1 MLTFRRTGLICPT
14 KAEEIRQRISRHIL
28 IFRRLFGIICKAWR
42 VTQVVEEAWLEIRVG
57 SGRFLRWKSL
67 IYKGFPR
74 IEFQNFI
81 LFLPVFLAFSQRTEN
96 SWDIRRAIEE
106 VITRT
111 TRNRLTAKNRPW
123 VRIPRPPPQ
132 FVRKLVLDASFRTF
146 LLSFSLVSIK
156 KVRGLRSHSLN
167 QGLDPHHG
175 DGSRHV
181 AGRET
186 QPQLHWGFH
195 LSLAQQIVCASVPL
209 HRSKRMLWK
218 AHSLL

>member
-67 IYKGFPR
+67 IYKGFP
-74 IEFQNFI
+74 EFQFQNFI
-81 LFLPVFLAFSQRTEN
+81 PFLPVFLAFSQRTEN

-123 VRIPRPPPQ
+123 VRIPRPPPAKNPVISRLCAHMTGL
-132 FVRKLVLDASFRTF
+132 FF
-146 LLSFSLVSIK
+146 LLICHCCTWFSARTHVCHPAAAVS
-156 KVRGLRSHSLN
+156 
-167 QGLDPHHG
+167 
-175 DGSRHV
+175 
-181 AGRET
+181 GR
-186 QPQLHWGFH
+186 L
-195 LSLAQQIVCASVPL
+195 
-209 HRSKRMLWK
+209 RMLSITF
-218 AHSLL
+218 ADVSLDL